1 MADLQHHSGAPI
13 GFANPL
19 LYWLPAGAFHD
30 VVHVANAGVVR
41 SNFVNGVDAS
51 DGYAYIFRSFD
62 FTTGLTIH
70 TVPGYDNVTGR
81 GTVHGAIVFQ

>member
-1 MADLQHHSGAPI
+1 M
-13 GFANPL
+13 
-19 LYWLPAGAFHD
+19 
-30 VVHVANAGVVR
+30 R

-70 TVPGYDNVTGR
+70 TVPGYDNVTAGICHR
-81 GTVHGAIVFQ
+81 KLLQVDPSRLQDSRKESRASSPALVMFWMDSAGPRKYRATCE